1 MNYFKTFLLMTGLT
15 LLFMFIGNYFG
26 GAQGMTYALI
36 FAVGMNFIS
45 YWFSDKIVLA
55 MYGAK
60 PINRSQAPGIY
71 KSLERLSNNAGIP
84 VPKLYLVNNPMPN
97 AFATGRNPENG
108 VVAITTG
115 IMDILDERELEAVLA
130 HELSHIKNRDILIQ
144 TVAASIAGAITL
156 LARFAFFFG
165 GSRDNNSNPIALI
178 AMLILAPLAAI
189 LVQMAISRS
198 REYGADNGAAKLT
211 GRPQDL
217 VSALEK
223 LHASVKRSRVQPQA
237 EPATAHM
244 FIVNPFKGDFIATMF
259 STHPSLAQRKANLL
273 GQR

>member
-1 MNYFKTFLLMTGLT
+1 
-15 LLFMFIGNYFG
+15 
-26 GAQGMTYALI
+26 MTYAFL
-36 FAVGMNFIS
+36 FALAMNFVS

-60 PINRSQAPGIY
+60 PLSRSQAPGIY
-71 KSLERLSNNAGIP
+71 RSLERLSNNAGMP

-97 AFATGRNPENG
+97 AFATGRNPANG

-115 IMDILDERELEAVLA
+115 IMDILDDRELEAVLA
-130 HELSHIKNRDILIQ
+130 HEISHIKNRDILIQ

-165 GSRDNNSNPIALI
+165 SGRNNANPIA
-178 AMLILAPLAAI
+178 MLVMLVLAPLAAI

-223 LHASVKRSRVQPQA
+223 LHASVKRSRVQPDA

-259 STHPSLAQRKANLL
+259 STHPSLEQRKNNLM
-273 GQR
+273 RKSP